1 MDVDH
6 LELFYKVLQ
15 KLSYSCPVCGGAL
28 YVTNY
33 GNYEAIL
40 HCSTDA
46 ARFWNFE
53 RGTTEQINA
62 KSHWDRSRKE
72 LFLTKEDI
80 LDYLN
85 KDESGLDA

>member
-6 LELFYKVLQ
+6 LDLFYKVLQ
-15 KLSYSCPVCGGAL
+15 KLSYNCPICGAEL

-40 HCSTDA
+40 HCSSDA

-53 RGTTEQINA
+53 RGTPEQIGA
-62 KSHWDRSRKE
+62 KQHWDQSRKE
-72 LFLTKEDI
+72 LFLTKDDI
-80 LDYLN
+80 TEYLQGN
-85 KDESGLDA
+85 DHGT

>member
-6 LELFYKVLQ
+6 LDLFYKVLQ
-15 KLSYSCPVCGGAL
+15 KLSYNCPICSAAL

-40 HCSTDA
+40 HCSSDE

-53 RGTTEQINA
+53 RSSPEQLAA
-62 KSHWDRSRKE
+62 KLHWDQSRKE
-72 LFLTKEDI
+72 LFLSREDI
-80 LDYLN
+80 VEYLKGN
-85 KDESGLDA
+85 DPV

>member
-6 LELFYKVLQ
+6 IELFYKVLQ
-15 KLSYSCPVCGGAL
+15 KLSYNCSVCGAAL

-40 HCSTDA
+40 HCSSDA
-46 ARFWNFE
+46 ARFWNFDRRTAGQVE
-53 RGTTEQINA
+53 A
-62 KSHWDRSRKE
+62 KQHWDHSRKE

-80 LDYLN
+80 LEYLN
-85 KDESGLDA
+85 KSESDER

>member
-6 LELFYKVLQ
+6 LDLFYKVLQ
-15 KLSYSCPVCGGAL
+15 KLSYSCPLCGAPL

-40 HCSTDA
+40 HCSSDE

-53 RGTTEQINA
+53 RGTQEQIAA
-62 KSHWDRSRKE
+62 KQHWDQSRKE

-80 LDYLN
+80 TEYLQGN
-85 KDESGLDA
+85 EPV

>member
-15 KLSYSCPVCGGAL
+15 KISFKCPICGAAL

-33 GNYEAIL
+33 GNYEAIW
-40 HCSTDA
+40 HCSSDA

-53 RGTTEQINA
+53 RATPEQIAA
-62 KSHWDRSRKE
+62 KEHWDRSRKE
-72 LFLTKEDI
+72 LLLTKEDI
-80 LDYLN
+80 LQFLKRN
-85 KDESGLDA
+85 ESDET

>member
-6 LELFYKVLQ
+6 IELFYKVLQ
-15 KLSYSCPVCGGAL
+15 KLSYNCSVCGAAL

-40 HCSTDA
+40 HCSSDA
-46 ARFWNFE
+46 ARFWNFD
-53 RGTTEQINA
+53 RGTAGQAAA
-62 KSHWDRSRKE
+62 KQHWDHSRKE

-80 LDYLN
+80 LEYLN
-85 KDESGLDA
+85 KSGSDER